1 MKLKPWVIL
10 VVILI
15 IGIIVTSTILTGCQK
30 NHFEADNRIYP
41 KVLDV
46 NMNVISIEYY
56 LGKLLVLDTFEVTNT
71 AQAIYMREHIDDLD
85 LRLKISYSD
94 SDPL

>member
-1 MKLKPWVIL
+1 MIGGCMK
-10 VVILI
+10 
-15 IGIIVTSTILTGCQK
+15 
-30 NHFEADNRIYP
+30 NNFEADNRIYP

-46 NMNVISIEYY
+46 AINVISIEYY
-56 LGKLLVLDTFEVTNT
+56 LGKLLVLDTFEVNNT